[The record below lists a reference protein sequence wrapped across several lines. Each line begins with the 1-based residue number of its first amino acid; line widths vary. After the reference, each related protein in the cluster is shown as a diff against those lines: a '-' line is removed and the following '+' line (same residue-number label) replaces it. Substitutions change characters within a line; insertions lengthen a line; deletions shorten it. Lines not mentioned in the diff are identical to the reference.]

1 MSSAPQPGDKSAG
14 FSGLI
19 LGAIVLFVIM
29 FGIVRMTNAKYA
41 GHGEKAGA
49 TGAAAPAAA
58 H

>member
-1 MSSAPQPGDKSAG
+1 MSAPQPGDKSAG

-19 LGAIVLFVIM
+19 LGAIAIFVLM

-41 GHGEKAGA
+41 GHGEKAGVEA
-49 TGAAAPAAA
+49 G